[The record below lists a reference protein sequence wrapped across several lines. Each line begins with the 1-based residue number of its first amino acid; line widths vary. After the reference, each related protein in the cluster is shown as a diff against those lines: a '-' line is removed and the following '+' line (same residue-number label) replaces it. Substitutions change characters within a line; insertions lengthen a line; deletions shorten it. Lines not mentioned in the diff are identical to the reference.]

1 MVSPVIAAVIA
12 VVAGVVA
19 AAIAFFAGV
28 SYRRKTAEAKIGSAE
43 EEAKRL
49 INDAMKAAQQKRK
62 EALIEAKLFN

>member
-28 SYRRKTAEAKIGSAE
+28 SYLS
-43 EEAKRL
+43 L
-49 INDAMKAAQQKRK
+49 IH
-62 EALIEAKLFN
+62 I

>member
-19 AAIAFFAGV
+19 AAMHFSPGFLPPQNC
-28 SYRRKTAEAKIGSAE
+28 EAKIGSAE

-62 EALIEAKLFN
+62 ER

>member
-28 SYRRKTAEAKIGSAE
+28 SYIP
-43 EEAKRL
+43 RL
-49 INDAMKAAQQKRK
+49 VLIHQQISRHRSRGVIKD
-62 EALIEAKLFN
+62 KLN

>member
-28 SYRRKTAEAKIGSAE
+28 VAAEVHDVVPSDTHTGGITAHVLAE
-43 EEAKRL
+43 ETFVEVVEMCIRDRSL
-49 INDAMKAAQQKRK
+49 S
-62 EALIEAKLFN
+62 